1 MLHEKLTEEEL
12 ETKWKG
18 DDRTP
23 FSVTKNWTRAGSGKP
38 CCITH
43 KEVACE
49 ECFNWGGK
57 ILTEIQGGGK
67 KARKSTRRSRDK
79 STRLEWLIPSIFSHT
94 HKHTH
99 TLNKWNLLPM
109 VAFQIPTERLF
120 FFFFFVLDCPCGA
133 KIFLLASF
141 LLLLSFPLVALWT
154 AHEYD
159 DGTDFG
165 H

>member
-18 DDRTP
+18 DDREP
-23 FSVTKNWTRAGSGKP
+23 FSVTKNWTRGGSGKP

-67 KARKSTRRSRDK
+67 KVRKSTRRSKDK
-79 STRLEWLIPSIFSHT
+79 STRLE
-94 HKHTH
+94 
-99 TLNKWNLLPM
+99 
-109 VAFQIPTERLF
+109 
-120 FFFFFVLDCPCGA
+120 
-133 KIFLLASF
+133 
-141 LLLLSFPLVALWT
+141 
-154 AHEYD
+154 
-159 DGTDFG
+159 
-165 H
+165 